1 METKEKKQGDD
12 LANTVKIKLVDPL
25 GMCIPGLPYLIKHGS
40 TIVARGAT
48 DDSGTMKQFASKIGA
63 ALEVYV
69 QRFGSE
75 EMKLIRTL
83 TPWREN
89 YSVKLSSSKIKQTMK
104 AAEDKGAPGE
114 YRRKTHKIKE
124 GDTLGKIAA
133 KNKTTAQAIAEL
145 NKMKVTDILH
155 IDRVLKLP
163 PETTAKSAG
172 GTSASNSTGA
182 TAHGSSNPPAPAAN
196 QAPAVAERPT
206 PEPHPTPAPPASP
219 PAQAAPARAQPTP
232 PAPASPA
239 APQPSA
245 TPAPVAPAAAQ
256 SAPTAPAAKSPPPTT
271 VPIKVE
277 NGRGENGTP
286 KASASI
292 SCDQSGCIKVG
303 DSGRLVEEINIRLLG
318 FGDILK
324 SGKPWNQFTAET
336 AQAVK
341 NFQRDYMEVP
351 ATGVVCGAVLKAL
364 DQFRDKFT
372 VDLASMKCDCG
383 HCGGWGHGYKNS
395 SGVNWFKS
403 KDHPHP
409 GAERPGMHRG
419 LLWVLRAIKFFVDV
433 KDADKGYRYLKI
445 ASGYRCWYN
454 NKQHERTS
462 INHMG
467 SALDI
472 HFKKVGEN
480 TRCGNPGI
488 EIVRNDIIVKRMPAQ
503 IGWKINRL
511 CLEPKTFSNGKS
523 GATTWV
529 HIDVARFEAAWSADK
544 YFVNTQEGAN
554 DTPLME
560 IARLE
565 SRNKL
570 INCGGIP
577 VATPAPVS
585 TDTDR
590 VPVSRLSLS
599 KAGLDF
605 IKAYEKLKL
614 APYDDARNFC
624 TIGYGHL
631 IAEKK
636 CSVLAKDK
644 DAEYLLYANGIDEKK
659 AKQILEQDLEDTIT
673 LVKLAVKV
681 PLHQHEFD
689 ALVSL
694 AFNCGGIKKFPK
706 LMSNLNS
713 KDYNGCCNEFS
724 DITNNGIPGLVKR
737 RNAEMKMF
745 RNKVYDSTH

>member
-1 METKEKKQGDD
+1 METKEKKKGDD
-12 LANTVKIKLVDPL
+12 LANNVKIKLVDPL
-25 GMCIPGLPYLIKHGS
+25 GMCIPGLQYLIKHGS

-48 DDSGTMKQFASKIGA
+48 DDSGAMKQFASKIGA

-89 YSVKLSSSKIKQTMK
+89 YSVKLSSSKIKETMK
-104 AAEDKGAPGE
+104 AAEDKGAPGD
-114 YRRKTHKIKE
+114 YRRKTHKVKE

-133 KNKTTAQAIAEL
+133 KNKTTVQAIAEL

-163 PETTAKSAG
+163 PETHTG
-172 GTSASNSTGA
+172 GASPSNSSGA
-182 TAHGSSNPPAPAAN
+182 TAHGSSSPSAPAAN
-196 QAPAVAERPT
+196 SAPAAAERSSL
-206 PEPHPTPAPPASP
+206 EPHPAPPSSTARAPAPTA
-219 PAQAAPARAQPTP
+219 
-232 PAPASPA
+232 PAPASAQPAPA
-239 APQPSA
+239 APQPPA
-245 TPAPVAPAAAQ
+245 TPAPAAPAAAQ
-256 SAPTAPAAKSPPPTT
+256 SAPTATQAKPPAPTT

-286 KASASI
+286 KTSASI

-336 AQAVK
+336 SQAVK
-341 NFQRDYMEVP
+341 NFQRDYMDVP

-364 DQFRDKFT
+364 DQFREKFT

-383 HCGGWGHGYKNS
+383 HCNGWGHGYKNS
-395 SGVNWFKS
+395 SGVNWYKS
-403 KDHPHP
+403 KDHPHL

-419 LLWVLRAIKFFVDV
+419 LLWVLRAVKFFVDV
-433 KDADKGYRYLKI
+433 KDGDKGYRYLKI
-445 ASGYRCWYN
+445 ASGYRCWFN

-480 TRCGNPGI
+480 TRCGNSGI

-511 CLEPKTFSNGKS
+511 CLEPKKFANGKA

-529 HIDVARFEAAWSADK
+529 HIDVARFEATWTADK

-577 VATPAPVS
+577 VSAPAPAVA
-585 TDTDR
+585 DTGR
-590 VPVSRLSLS
+590 VPVNSLSLS

-605 IKAYEKLKL
+605 IKAYEELRL
-614 APYDDARNFC
+614 APYEDARHFC

-636 CSVLAKDK
+636 CSALAKDK
-644 DAEYLLYANGIDEKK
+644 DAEYLLYAKGIDEKK
-659 AKQILEQDLEDTIT
+659 AKQILEQDLEDTIN

-694 AFNCGGIKKFPK
+694 AFNCGGIRKFPK